1 MGRYFYKHR
10 PYLFPLPFCKN
21 QAERQEQMQLKIRYD
36 WRVQTIELD
45 TEETE
50 KLWVSLSLEGEDL
63 SQEEREKKIQDAFD
77 IEFNEEERKNWRR
90 SSRHKGYTKALF
102 GKDGCGDEN
111 GPDSFEPLMDEVL
124 DDRIF
129 RKYEIEQIEKETY
142 ESLCEWIRKVLI
154 KKPEWAEA
162 FIAVHLDGE
171 TIRAYSARM
180 GVDENNIT
188 QKLKRAKKKLR
199 ENYQNRQ
206 I

>member
-1 MGRYFYKHR
+1 M
-10 PYLFPLPFCKN
+10 FPLPFCKN
-21 QAERQEQMQLKIRYD
+21 QAERQEQMKLKIRYD

-50 KLWVSLSLEGEDL
+50 KLWVSLSLEGENL

-77 IEFNEEERKNWRR
+77 LEFNEEEYKNWRR
-90 SSRHKGYTKALF
+90 SNRHKGYTKALF

-129 RKYEIEQIEKETY
+129 RKHEIEQIEKETY
-142 ESLCEWIRKVLI
+142 ENLCEWIRRVLI
-154 KKPEWAEA
+154 KKPEWADA
-162 FIAVHLDGE
+162 FIAVYLDGE

>member
-21 QAERQEQMQLKIRYD
+21 QAERQEQMKLKIRYD

-77 IEFNEEERKNWRR
+77 LEFNEEERKNWRK

-129 RKYEIEQIEKETY
+129 RKHEIEQIEKEIY
-142 ESLCEWIRKVLI
+142 ENLCEWIRKVLI
-154 KKPEWAEA
+154 KKPEWADA
-162 FIAVHLDGE
+162 FIAVYLDGE

>member
-1 MGRYFYKHR
+1 
-10 PYLFPLPFCKN
+10 
-21 QAERQEQMQLKIRYD
+21 MQLKIRYD

-111 GPDSFEPLMDEVL
+111 GPDSFEPLMNEVL

-129 RKYEIEQIEKETY
+129 RKHEIEQIEKETY
-142 ESLCEWIRKVLI
+142 ENLCEWIRRVLI

-162 FIAVHLDGE
+162 FIAVYLDGE

>member
-1 MGRYFYKHR
+1 
-10 PYLFPLPFCKN
+10 
-21 QAERQEQMQLKIRYD
+21 MQLKIRYD

-77 IEFNEEERKNWRR
+77 LEFNEEEYKNLRR
-90 SSRHKGYTKALF
+90 SNRHKGYTKSLF
-102 GKDGCGDEN
+102 EKDGCGDEN

-129 RKYEIEQIEKETY
+129 RKHEIEQIEKETY
-142 ESLCEWIRKVLI
+142 ENLCEWIRKVLI
-154 KKPEWAEA
+154 KKLEWAEA
-162 FIAVHLDGE
+162 FIAVYLDGE

>member
-1 MGRYFYKHR
+1 MK
-10 PYLFPLPFCKN
+10 
-21 QAERQEQMQLKIRYD
+21 LKIRYD
-36 WRVQTIELD
+36 WRVQIIELG

-77 IEFNEEERKNWRR
+77 LEFNEEEYKNWRR

-129 RKYEIEQIEKETY
+129 RKHEIEQIEKETY
-142 ESLCEWIRKVLI
+142 ENLCEWIRKVLI
-154 KKPEWAEA
+154 KKPEWAGA
-162 FIAVHLDGE
+162 FIAVYLDGE
-171 TIRAYSARM
+171 TIRAYSARL

>member
-129 RKYEIEQIEKETY
+129 RKHEIEQIEKETY
-142 ESLCEWIRKVLI
+142 ENLCEWIRRVLI
-154 KKPEWAEA
+154 KKPEWADA
-162 FIAVHLDGE
+162 FIAVYLDGE

>member
-1 MGRYFYKHR
+1 MK
-10 PYLFPLPFCKN
+10 
-21 QAERQEQMQLKIRYD
+21 LKIRYD

-90 SSRHKGYTKALF
+90 SSRHKGYTRSLF
-102 GKDGCGDEN
+102 GKEGCGDEN

-129 RKYEIEQIEKETY
+129 RKHEIEQIEKERY
-142 ESLCEWIRKVLI
+142 ENLCEWIRKVLI
-154 KKPEWAEA
+154 KKPEWADA
-162 FIAVHLDGE
+162 FISVYLDGE

>member
-1 MGRYFYKHR
+1 
-10 PYLFPLPFCKN
+10 
-21 QAERQEQMQLKIRYD
+21 MQLKIRYD

-90 SSRHKGYTKALF
+90 SSRHKGYTRSLF
-102 GKDGCGDEN
+102 GKEGCGDEN

-129 RKYEIEQIEKETY
+129 RKHEIEQIEKERY
-142 ESLCEWIRKVLI
+142 ENLCEWIRKVLI
-154 KKPEWAEA
+154 KKPEWADA
-162 FIAVHLDGE
+162 FISVYLDGE

>member
-1 MGRYFYKHR
+1 MK
-10 PYLFPLPFCKN
+10 
-21 QAERQEQMQLKIRYD
+21 LKIRYD
-36 WRVQTIELD
+36 WRFQTIELD

-77 IEFNEEERKNWRR
+77 LEFNEVERKNWRR
-90 SSRHKGYTKALF
+90 SNRHKGYTKSLF

-124 DDRIF
+124 DNRIF
-129 RKYEIEQIEKETY
+129 RKHEIEQIEKETY
-142 ESLCEWIRKVLI
+142 ENLCEWIRKVLI
-154 KKPEWAEA
+154 KKPEWADA
-162 FIAVHLDGE
+162 FISVYLDGE

>member
-1 MGRYFYKHR
+1 MK
-10 PYLFPLPFCKN
+10 
-21 QAERQEQMQLKIRYD
+21 LKIRYD

-77 IEFNEEERKNWRR
+77 LEFNEEERKNWRR
-90 SSRHKGYTKALF
+90 FNRHKGYTKALF

-129 RKYEIEQIEKETY
+129 RKHEIEQIEKGTY
-142 ESLCEWIRKVLI
+142 ENLCEWIRKVLI
-154 KKPEWAEA
+154 KKPEWSDA
-162 FIAVHLDGE
+162 FIAVYLDGE

>member
-21 QAERQEQMQLKIRYD
+21 QAERQEQMKLKIRYD

-77 IEFNEEERKNWRR
+77 LEFNEEERKNWRK

-102 GKDGCGDEN
+102 GKYGCGDEN

-129 RKYEIEQIEKETY
+129 RKHEIEQIEKEIY
-142 ESLCEWIRKVLI
+142 ENLCEWIRKVLI
-154 KKPEWAEA
+154 KKPEWADA
-162 FIAVHLDGE
+162 FIAVYLDGE

>member
-90 SSRHKGYTKALF
+90 SSRHKGYTRSLF
-102 GKDGCGDEN
+102 GKEGCGDEN

-129 RKYEIEQIEKETY
+129 RKHEIEQIEKERY
-142 ESLCEWIRKVLI
+142 ENLCEWIRKVLI
-154 KKPEWAEA
+154 KKPEWADA
-162 FIAVHLDGE
+162 FISVYLDGE